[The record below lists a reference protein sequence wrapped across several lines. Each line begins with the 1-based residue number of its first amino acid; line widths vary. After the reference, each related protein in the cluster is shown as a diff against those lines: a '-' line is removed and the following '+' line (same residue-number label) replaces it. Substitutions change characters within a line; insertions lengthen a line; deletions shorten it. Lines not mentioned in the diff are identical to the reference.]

1 MRPGLPFLETV
12 NEALTL
18 PLAHSIAPYHDA
30 PNADVSPPP
39 QCKVA
44 AAAFLVRHSSIYAND
59 DEYADYMEP
68 FISRVYS
75 AQERGVP
82 VLDQSPLKF
91 LKDWRSVVNE
101 TNLEDI
107 TPSGKDDARE
117 LGRRFR
123 KLYGDLMP
131 PEHLG
136 KRKGDLTSWLKSGKK
151 GKKGGKKHKGKK
163 DKVKTPFKVWS
174 ASSERD
180 VETSKAFVQGAFPH
194 WQAGHGNGGGEGDG
208 KYLQLVAVK
217 NKVRRLVLLFS
228 LSKRRGRKLT
238 LRSAPSL
245 RRTRTGPTR
254 SRLTCVHFS
263 LLHCSPVHEL
273 PLTLITDEQKICD
286 AFTKESGKPHAQ
298 QWLETWGPAVLDR
311 LNTHAPGWNFELNDV
326 IAMFMLCGYETV
338 ISGAKTPSSPF
349 CSANLFSHEEFRA
362 FGYHQD
368 LLYHYMVRP
377 RLSPSFAWRRGLCV
391 RPLADSPPLPPSLS
405 QQVGY
410 GAPTAPYLGVQ
421 WLNISTHNLLAA
433 YAPDP
438 HPNVTMPTS
447 PSLVSR
453 LSSFVTGSKPKLP
466 PPSNPPDATHTQLL
480 YVYFT
485 HREEPPVALTALGL
499 WNTSTEDLPSTSM
512 PKDRLWKT
520 SHLLPFL
527 GHVSIERLHCEADED
542 QLSAPASSSSSSSS
556 FWSTLVP
563 SFGNDHGKDRPRPT
577 HPRKDYVRVLVNGA
591 PQPLP
596 SCHDGPGGT
605 CRLADF
611 EKFVRQRTEEYS
623 DFEGACKKDD
633 E

>member
-1 MRPGLPFLETV
+1 MSG
-12 NEALTL
+12 
-18 PLAHSIAPYHDA
+18 IAPYHDA

-39 QCKVA
+39 QCTVA

-68 FISRVYS
+68 FIARVYS

-91 LKDWRSVVNE
+91 LKDWRSLVNE

-136 KRKGDLTSWLKSGKK
+136 KRKGDLSSWLKN
-151 GKKGGKKHKGKK
+151 GGKKHHKGK
-163 DKVKTPFKVWS
+163 KVKTPFKVWS

-180 VETSKAFVQGAFPH
+180 VESSKSF
-194 WQAGHGNGGGEGDG
+194 
-208 KYLQLVAVK
+208 
-217 NKVRRLVLLFS
+217 
-228 LSKRRGRKLT
+228 
-238 LRSAPSL
+238 
-245 RRTRTGPTR
+245 
-254 SRLTCVHFS
+254 
-263 LLHCSPVHEL
+263 
-273 PLTLITDEQKICD
+273 KICD

-311 LNTHAPGWNFELNDV
+311 LNAHAPGWNFELNDV

-349 CSANLFSHEEFRA
+349 CSADLFSPEEFRA

-368 LLYHYMVRP
+368 LLYHYM
-377 RLSPSFAWRRGLCV
+377 
-391 RPLADSPPLPPSLS
+391 
-405 QQVGY
+405 VGY

-438 HPNVTMPTS
+438 HPN
-447 PSLVSR
+447 
-453 LSSFVTGSKPKLP
+453 
-466 PPSNPPDATHTQLL
+466 LL

-499 WNTSTEDLPSTSM
+499 WNTSTEDLPDTMM

-527 GHVSIERLHCEADED
+527 GHITIERLHCEADED
-542 QLSAPASSSSSSSS
+542 Q
-556 FWSTLVP
+556 
-563 SFGNDHGKDRPRPT
+563 
-577 HPRKDYVRVLVNGA
+577 DYVRVLVNGA

-611 EKFVRQRTEEYS
+611 ENFVRQRSEEFS